1 MTRPTPSLGLI
12 ALVALGA
19 VGCQTLASTHEYR
32 LYRAYRYLGAGP
44 ERLAAGSAYIEAH
57 PQGRF
62 SAEVRREVET
72 AEEDFWMEHRAS
84 VDGLSAYVQAFPRG
98 SHVEEARQRLSV
110 FEAARREQVT
120 ALRATEQAERE
131 RREEELRLA
140 GARARIW
147 ARTNFDRWVRLFGGL
162 QGWGQGFGPI
172 VGANPSFREAFE
184 NAPPQC
190 RGAHCRKDFSQD
202 FYISVPGRSAL
213 PRRINLQLDMVR
225 TGNDRLVN
233 QVLVNLRGRGLTQW
247 FESERQEPVTPGD
260 AQARE
265 AAVRWSMDQLR
276 AVFGAGF
283 PDARETPA
291 ALYGPPPEPMV
302 MGGEEEEEEAPAA
315 PADPNA
321 CVIPSQPL
329 GVRWSAVIG
338 CPGLSNAR
346 PFTVPEEAR
355 TTHATAMEP
364 VGGVGPAV
372 TANACLRVDAYAALD
387 AEGMGTDE
395 GIVFTL
401 IPACALGPST
411 PARPARPG
419 ARPAAAPAR
428 PAAAPA
434 RPAAAPAAA
443 PAATP

>member
-1 MTRPTPSLGLI
+1 MKRATHTASVV

-19 VGCQTLASTHEYR
+19 MGCQTLASTQEYR
-32 LYRAYRYLGAGP
+32 LYRAYRYLAAGP

-84 VDGLSAYVQAFPRG
+84 VDGLSGYVQAFPRG
-98 SHVEEARQRLSV
+98 SHVEEARQRLAV
-110 FEAARREQVT
+110 FEAARREQVAAT
-120 ALRATEQAERE
+120 QATEQAERE
-131 RREEELRLA
+131 RREEELRLT

-147 ARTNFDRWVRLFGGL
+147 GRTNFDRWVRLFGGL

-172 VGANPSFREAFE
+172 VGANASFREAFE

-190 RGAHCRKDFSQD
+190 RAAHCRKDFTQD

-213 PRRINLQLDMVR
+213 PRRLNLQLDMVR
-225 TGNDRLVN
+225 AGSDRVVN
-233 QVLVNLRGRGLTQW
+233 QVYVNLRARGLTQW
-247 FESERQEPVTPGD
+247 FESERQEPVAAD
-260 AQARE
+260 EAQARE

-276 AVFGAGF
+276 AVFGAAF
-283 PDARETPA
+283 PEARETPA
-291 ALYGPPPEPMV
+291 SLYGPPPEPMV
-302 MGGEEEEEEAPAA
+302 MGAEEEEEAPPPA
-315 PADPNA
+315 PADANA
-321 CVIPSQPL
+321 CPIPSQPL
-329 GVRWSAVIG
+329 GVRWTAVIG
-338 CPGLSNAR
+338 CTGLANPR
-346 PFTVPEEAR
+346 PFTVPDEAR
-355 TTHATAMEP
+355 TAHTAAMEP
-364 VGGVGPAV
+364 AGGVGPAV

-387 AEGMGTDE
+387 GEGMGTDE
-395 GIVFTL
+395 GIVLTL
-401 IPACALGPST
+401 IPACALTPAA

-434 RPAAAPAAA
+434 RPAP
-443 PAATP
+443 TP